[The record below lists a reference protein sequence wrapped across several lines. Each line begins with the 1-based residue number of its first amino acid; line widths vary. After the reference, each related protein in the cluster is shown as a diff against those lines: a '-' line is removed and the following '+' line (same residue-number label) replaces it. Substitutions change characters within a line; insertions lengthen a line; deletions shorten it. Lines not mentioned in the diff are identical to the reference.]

1 MRANCA
7 TLLSAVILGASFSCS
22 GNSETGSSDASS
34 AGDVSTS
41 GTADGSSTM
50 KADGGDAAGPMH
62 DASTGEYDA
71 SAGEG
76 SSGREDAAVGD
87 GALIYDANAGEG
99 SSGGQDAAGADGG
112 LRGAGVSIFNGKN
125 LDGWLSIDG
134 SGRPAPSAF
143 SVNVADNAIAST
155 GGIRASLYYQTKY
168 SFYRI
173 IYTMRQVIRVG
184 HDPGV
189 LVFGTDVTAD
199 ALEAVMFALPDNWG
213 WDYRGGGSKNLMT
226 GNSTVVTFPGP
237 QVSPSELTEWA
248 TCEVLV
254 NSATGTAKA
263 ACGPVGTK
271 AVEVVSFQDPT
282 IPNVPSYFAI
292 LCHTGGEDDE
302 YKDITLEVNPAVDA
316 LITTQ

>member
-1 MRANCA
+1 
-7 TLLSAVILGASFSCS
+7 
-22 GNSETGSSDASS
+22 
-34 AGDVSTS
+34 
-41 GTADGSSTM
+41 M
-50 KADGGDAAGPMH
+50 KADGGSGPGDAAGHMH
-62 DASTGEYDA
+62 DASAGEYDA

-76 SSGREDAAVGD
+76 SPGGEDAAVGD
-87 GALIYDANAGEG
+87 GALIHDSNAGEG

-112 LRGAGVSIFNGKN
+112 PRGAGVSIFNGEN

-302 YKDITLEVNPAVDA
+302 YKDITLEANPAVDA